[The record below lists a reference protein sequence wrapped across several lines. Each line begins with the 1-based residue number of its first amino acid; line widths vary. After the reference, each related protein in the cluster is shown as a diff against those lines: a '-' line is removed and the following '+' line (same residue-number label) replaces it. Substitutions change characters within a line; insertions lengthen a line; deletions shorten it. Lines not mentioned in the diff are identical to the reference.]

1 MVNYKIGRVPKNYEG
16 LQPTG
21 RHIKDLLI
29 PILNQ
34 VEKFAQDKPSE
45 LIEAWPKLVGEKVAS
60 MTSAV
65 SCDNGTFLVKVQNA
79 TLYSLL
85 SGHEKPRLLKQIQET
100 FPHLK
105 IKKILF
111 RMG

>member
-1 MVNYKIGRVPKNYEG
+1 MANYKIGRVPKYYEG
-16 LQPTG
+16 LEPTG
-21 RHIKDLLI
+21 RQIKDLLV
-29 PILNQ
+29 PILSQ
-34 VEKFAQDKPSE
+34 VERFAQDQPGE
-45 LIEAWPKLVGEKVAS
+45 LIKAWPKLVGEKVAS
-60 MTSAV
+60 MTKAI
-65 SCDNGTFLVKVQNA
+65 SCENGTFLVKVQNA